1 MDKGLISMHRVLLGC
16 LLGMLLLGAQAQEA
30 PAPEAFIV
38 VCPIEEMVDDGMAV
52 IVERA
57 IEEAR
62 GAAALIFHVDT
73 PGGLVDA
80 AIEISNSILNA
91 PCPTIA
97 YLDGM
102 GAISA
107 GALIS
112 YSCDHIVMA
121 PATNIGA
128 SAPVLAGGQEAAPTM
143 DKKAKS
149 FLRSRYRALG
159 EDKGHSPLLG
169 EAMVDDQIEVRA
181 YQDAE
186 GHYRFYR
193 SDRYEK
199 ETGSAPRKEG
209 EVLRFVEK
217 AFGEEAG
224 EAARQALDTVIGK
237 AGGTP
242 TETETPAPTRML
254 ADAGPPPKGTPT
266 ILVCAEGELLTLTS
280 QEALTYGLIPMTAE
294 SLQEV
299 EGYFGH
305 SEARR
310 IEIVPTWPSS
320 STAG

>member
-149 FLRSRYRALG
+149 FFAI
-159 EDKGHSPLLG
+159 PLPG
-169 EAMVDDQIEVRA
+169 
-181 YQDAE
+181 
-186 GHYRFYR
+186 
-193 SDRYEK
+193 
-199 ETGSAPRKEG
+199 
-209 EVLRFVEK
+209 
-217 AFGEEAG
+217 
-224 EAARQALDTVIGK
+224 
-237 AGGTP
+237 
-242 TETETPAPTRML
+242 
-254 ADAGPPPKGTPT
+254 
-266 ILVCAEGELLTLTS
+266 
-280 QEALTYGLIPMTAE
+280 
-294 SLQEV
+294 
-299 EGYFGH
+299 
-305 SEARR
+305 ARR
-310 IEIVPTWPSS
+310 R
-320 STAG
+320 